1 MEVAAK
7 EMTDREEGGGA
18 PGQPVEGLAAALL
31 WGLAAVAAPCGAAA
45 MLCIAGPGELSLT
58 MLGFALLYE
67 AQILLFSLEAG
78 RSGAMARLALLTAAF
93 EFVLLALLAFT
104 WLGLVP

>member
-7 EMTDREEGGGA
+7 EMTDREEGGGES
-18 PGQPVEGLAAALL
+18 GQPVEGLAAALL
-31 WGLAAVAAPCGAAA
+31 WGLAAAVAPCG
-45 MLCIAGPGELSLT
+45 
-58 MLGFALLYE
+58 ALLYE
-67 AQILLFSLEAG
+67 AQILLFALEAG